1 MQISGSNV
9 GLLSSSAD
17 AQTGKNIAGQAA
29 QGVIAPVTDS
39 SPQTGKSAE
48 ASPDSANSDA
58 VFISS
63 ATDATS
69 GHAPAP
75 VYAEIWKG
83 SVKIAQ
89 VDIYGHITSSA
100 GMLIAGSAGGGGGPI
115 AAAQR
120 AVQVA
125 QQTGGEVRVAGAA
138 INNQTLLTRARLA
151 SAYAV

>member
-9 GLLSSSAD
+9 GLLSTPAD
-17 AQTGKNIAGQAA
+17 ALAGKNIAGQTA
-29 QGVIAPVTDS
+29 QGAIASAADS
-39 SPQTGKSAE
+39 SSKTGKSADTL
-48 ASPDSANSDA
+48 PDSANGDA
-58 VFISS
+58 IFISS
-63 ATDATS
+63 SSDAAS
-69 GHAPAP
+69 GHVPAP